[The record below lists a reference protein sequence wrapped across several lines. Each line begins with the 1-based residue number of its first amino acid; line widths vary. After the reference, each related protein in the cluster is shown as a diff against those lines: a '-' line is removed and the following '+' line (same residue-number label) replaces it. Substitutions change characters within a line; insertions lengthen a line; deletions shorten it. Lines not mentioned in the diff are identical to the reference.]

1 MKHAYLL
8 AALICL
14 GGACCNN
21 AGAALPSDLDV
32 QFGTGGLV
40 VIPKNGTLDEFV
52 QDLAVTQDN
61 AILVLVGFTNA
72 PGVKVVK
79 LDDIGTIDPAF
90 HSSSISVDGIYL
102 QGHKL
107 LVQPDGKL
115 LVGLFYSLGNDRDLA
130 IARLNAD
137 GSIDGGFGAQGIA
150 ASGIPMQNKFT
161 TDIARA
167 DNGDI
172 YVLGGQSSDVYLT
185 RFNSDGSLDTE
196 FASQGNFAFS
206 SPSMTFNPQQI
217 LIDNNDVYIVGLS
230 IENQVPYGFV
240 MKLTQDGE
248 INPNFADSGLYLR
261 PQSSFRSALISA
273 EGYLLLAGQMISTE
287 EEQRRGLLTALDT
300 WTGDSAEAF
309 DGHSDALLHFVREAQ
324 SLLLHSN
331 KLIGISHFG
340 NMDVVARWHM
350 SGLPD
355 GSFNA
360 NSGLQAYSQIIPYG
374 SNGVLRIQGN
384 NLVLGG
390 ATLSNA
396 AIVGRM
402 LGAVAPDADVEPDP
416 VIFDSEIS
424 APKSVFV
431 VSNSVVITGIDD
443 GSPISIKDG
452 KYDVLSSGESCPEN
466 IDDFNDEPAVIFA
479 GQMLCV
485 GHVTATTPV
494 TATTTTV
501 IIGTSEFTF
510 TSTTDATPVDT
521 DPDSFDF
528 DDVQNAQASSEMT
541 SGEITISGIDSPADV
556 SIDGGMYSVNDGE
569 FTAAAGTVI
578 DGDKIRVRVVSSAT
592 PGDTASATLTV
603 GAISG
608 TFTVTTA
615 TTTDGADTTPDP
627 FSFTDKNNEKANTAI
642 TSNVITVTGIDAP
655 TSISVSGGH
664 YRINDGEFTANSGT
678 VSNGDAVVLRVTS
691 SVTPGGVAET
701 TLTIGGVSDTFTVTT
716 ANAPSTPD
724 KTPDA
729 FSFTDQKDVNA
740 DTAVTSNTITVAGID
755 APTAISITGGEY
767 RINGGAFTAGSGTV
781 NAGDKVE
788 VRVMSSS
795 TAGGAVSA
803 TLTIGGVSDTFTVTT
818 RQEGPADPQPGNS
831 TGGGGGGPFSP
842 ALLFALSLLCVRGGR
857 RA

>member
-1 MKHAYLL
+1 MERAYLFATL
-8 AALICL
+8 VFLCGICW
-14 GGACCNN
+14 NN
-21 AGAALPSDLDV
+21 ANAALPSDLDI
-32 QFGTGGLV
+32 QFGAGGIV
-40 VIPKNGTLDEFV
+40 VIPKNGTLPEFV
-52 QDLAVTQDN
+52 QDLAVAQDN
-61 AILVLVGFTNA
+61 TILVLVGFTNA

-90 HSSSISVDGIYL
+90 QTSSISVDGVYL
-102 QGHKL
+102 QGRKL
-107 LVQPDGKL
+107 VIEPDGKI
-115 LVGLFYSLGNDRDLA
+115 LVALYYSTGNDRDLA
-130 IARLNAD
+130 VARLNAD
-137 GSIDGGFGAQGIA
+137 GSMDESFGTQGMA
-150 ASGIPMQNKFT
+150 TSGTPIQNKFAT
-161 TDIARA
+161 NIARA

-172 YVLGGQSSDVYLT
+172 YVLGGQSSAVYLT
-185 RFNSDGSLDTE
+185 RFNSDGSVDTE
-196 FASQGNFAFS
+196 FASQGNFTFS

-217 LIDNNDVYIVGLS
+217 LIENNDVYIVGLS

-261 PQSSFRSALISA
+261 PQSSFRSALIST
-273 EGYLLLAGQMISTE
+273 EGDLLLAGQTTLSE
-287 EEQRRGLLTALDT
+287 EEQRGLLAALDT
-300 WTGDSAEAF
+300 WTGDPAEAF

-324 SLLLHSN
+324 SLLLHSS

-729 FSFTDQKDVNA
+729 FSFTDQKDVKA
-740 DTAVTSNTITVAGID
+740 STAITSNVITVTGID
-755 APTAISITGGEY
+755 ASTAISITGGEY

-818 RQEGPADPQPGNS
+818 RQEGPADPQPSNS
-831 TGGGGGGPFSP
+831 GGGGPFSP
-842 ALLFALSLLCVRGGR
+842 ALLFVLSLLCVRGGR